1 MGEKISNVTLYVQPV
16 NKPLTQ
22 LNSLGNIEIVMDT
35 NDNPY
40 KEAIIG
46 FDPNQEYGFTGN
58 IRLSIRQQILI
69 MGFWNTLKS
78 LFRKRRC

>member
-1 MGEKISNVTLYVQPV
+1 MGEKYSNVTLYVQPV
-16 NKPLTQ
+16 NEPLTL
-22 LNSLGNIEIVMDT
+22 LNSLGNIEIMDT

-46 FDPNQEYGFTGN
+46 FNHNQEYGFTGN